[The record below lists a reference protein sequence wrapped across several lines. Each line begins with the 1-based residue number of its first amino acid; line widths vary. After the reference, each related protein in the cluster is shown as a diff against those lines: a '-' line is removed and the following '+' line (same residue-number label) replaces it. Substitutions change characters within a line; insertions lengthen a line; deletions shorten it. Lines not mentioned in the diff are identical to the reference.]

1 MISRLFGMRSER
13 KVLLKNTIILYFLRF
28 STYFFGFITVPY
40 QTRVLGPTVYG
51 KVGAAMALM
60 VYFQLLIDFGFM
72 LSGTQEV
79 AINSENKEKVS
90 EIYTSIQISKLALSL
105 ISFVLLSLLCIFVP
119 LYREDYF
126 FYLLYLMGTVITGL
140 VPDFVFRGMQAMG
153 AVTLRVVISR
163 LIFTA
168 LVFVYLKKPEDYLV
182 VPILSAIGNLIAL
195 VWAII
200 YLKKSL
206 DISFVR
212 VTKEK
217 VLSHT
222 KVSSS
227 FFLSRIATTVYTSTN
242 VLILGHIAPYSRG
255 DYSVSNKLL
264 TTGQSA
270 LTPISDSIYP
280 YMTKNKDFKL
290 IRKIL
295 TVIMPVIILGCGIA
309 FVFAR
314 ELSMFVFGSQ
324 YGGAGD
330 ILRGM
335 MPAAIFTLPEYLL
348 GFPTMTALGI
358 TKHAN
363 YSIYI
368 SSMVHILNLIV
379 LFFLGELNAVTL
391 AWSTSVASGV
401 NLLYRA
407 YQVRKQWKKMNDK
420 EKVLSED
427 SNDRR

>member
-1 MISRLFGMRSER
+1 MLAKLFGMNSE
-13 KVLLKNTIILYFLRF
+13 KQVLFKNTVMLYFLRF

-40 QTRVLGPTVYG
+40 QTRVLGPAVYG

-79 AINSENKEKVS
+79 ALYSDDQKKVS
-90 EIYTSIQISKLALSL
+90 EIYSSIQISKIFLSVV
-105 ISFVLLSLLCIFVP
+105 SFILLSLLCLLVP
-119 LYREDYF
+119 LYRDDYL
-126 FYLLYLMGTVITGL
+126 FYVLYLVGTVIAGL

-168 LVFVYLKKPEDYLV
+168 FVFVFLKKPEDYLM
-182 VPILSAIGNLIAL
+182 VPILSAIGNVIAFI
-195 VWAII
+195 WAVY

-206 DISFVR
+206 GIKLVKVR
-212 VTKEK
+212 REK
-217 VLSHT
+217 VFSHT

-227 FFLSRIATTVYTSTN
+227 FFLSRIATTLYTSTN
-242 VLILGHIAPYSRG
+242 VLILGHIAPLSRG

-295 TVIMPVIILGCGIA
+295 LVMMPVIILVCSIS
-309 FVFAR
+309 FVFAK
-314 ELSMFVFGSQ
+314 EICIIIFGSQ
-324 YGGAGD
+324 YEGAGD

-363 YSIYI
+363 YSIYV
-368 SSMVHILNLIV
+368 SSAVHIANLF
-379 LFFLGELNAVTL
+379 LLYFLGELNAVTL
-391 AWSTSVASGV
+391 AWSTSVAAGV

-407 YQVRKQWKKMNDK
+407 YQVRKQWKKMNT
-420 EKVLSED
+420 V
-427 SNDRR
+427 

>member
-1 MISRLFGMRSER
+1 MLARLLGMKSE
-13 KVLLKNTIILYFLRF
+13 KQVLFKNTIMLYFLRF

-40 QTRVLGPTVYG
+40 QTRVLGPPIYG

-60 VYFQLLIDFGFM
+60 IYFQLLIDFGFM

-79 AINSENKEKVS
+79 ALYSDDEEKVS
-90 EIYTSIQISKLALSL
+90 EIYSSIQISKIVLS
-105 ISFVLLSLLCIFVP
+105 IVSFVLLSLLCLLIP
-119 LYREDYF
+119 LYREDYL
-126 FYLLYLMGTVITGL
+126 FYVLYLIGTVITGL

-168 LVFVYLKKPEDYLV
+168 FVFVFLKKPEDYLM
-182 VPILSAIGNLIAL
+182 VPILSAIGNLIAFI
-195 VWAII
+195 WALI

-206 DISFVR
+206 GVRFVR
-212 VTKEK
+212 VRMEK

-227 FFLSRIATTVYTSTN
+227 FFLSRIASTLYSSTN
-242 VLILGHIAPYSRG
+242 VLILGHIAPLARG
-255 DYSVSNKLL
+255 NYSVSNKLL

-290 IRKIL
+290 IKKIL
-295 TVIMPVIILGCGIA
+295 KVTMPFIVIGCTIA
-309 FVFAR
+309 FIFAK
-314 ELSMFVFGSQ
+314 ELSIFIFGKEFA
-324 YGGAGD
+324 GAGD

-335 MPAAIFTLPEYLL
+335 MPAAVFTLPNYLM

-363 YSIYI
+363 YSIYV
-368 SSMVHILNLIV
+368 SSTVHVLNLI
-379 LFFLGELNAVTL
+379 
-391 AWSTSVASGV
+391 
-401 NLLYRA
+401 LLYSLG
-407 YQVRKQWKKMNDK
+407 QLCQ
-420 EKVLSED
+420 EKGAIY
-427 SNDRR
+427 

>member
-1 MISRLFGMRSER
+1 MLTRLLGMKSE
-13 KVLLKNTIILYFLRF
+13 KQVLVKNTIILYFLRF

-40 QTRVLGPTVYG
+40 QTRVLGPTIYG

-79 AINSENKEKVS
+79 ALHSDDQEKVS
-90 EIYTSIQISKLALSL
+90 EIYSSIQISKIILS
-105 ISFVLLSLLCIFVP
+105 IVSFVLLSLLCLLVP
-119 LYREDYF
+119 LYREDYL
-126 FYLLYLMGTVITGL
+126 FYVLYLVGTVITGL

-168 LVFVYLKKPEDYLV
+168 FVFVFLKKPEDYLI
-182 VPILSAIGNLIAL
+182 VPILSAIGNAL
-195 VWAII
+195 AFIWAVL

-206 DISFVR
+206 GINFVK
-212 VTKEK
+212 VSKEK

-227 FFLSRIATTVYTSTN
+227 FFLSRIATTLYTSTN
-242 VLILGHIAPYSRG
+242 VLILGHIAPLARG

-295 TVIMPVIILGCGIA
+295 SVTMPVIVLVCSVSFI
-309 FVFAR
+309 FAR
-314 ELSMFVFGSQ
+314 EISMIIFGSQ

-363 YSIYI
+363 YSIYV
-368 SSMVHILNLIV
+368 SSAVHIVNLI
-379 LFFLGELNAVTL
+379 LLYFLGELSAVTL

-407 YQVRKQWKKMNDK
+407 YQVRKQWKKMNAA
-420 EKVLSED
+420 
-427 SNDRR
+427 